1 MNIIVIEDDDI
12 TAKLISE
19 IVEPLGEV
27 TVAHT
32 IVDAIREID
41 AAPEGSLML
50 WDLRLVDS
58 TAENTAAVIKA
69 VKENDPKARMVVVSG
84 MPVIPDTGAEA
95 VVRKG
100 STMNFGRDLC
110 DAITKAMAGHPDY
123 ETTVSLMERISSV
136 RARGGV
142 DAMRIPANRQG
153 KPRLFTKKP

>member
-50 WDLRLVDS
+50 WDLRLGDS
-58 TAENTAAVIKA
+58 TAENTATVIKA
-69 VKENDPKARMVVVSG
+69 VKENDPKAKMVVVSG
-84 MPVIPDTGAEA
+84 MINIPETGAES
-95 VVRKG
+95 VVTKG
-100 STMNFGRDLC
+100 SSMNFSRDLYR
-110 DAITKAMAGHPDY
+110 AIRKALSGHEGY
-123 ETTVSLMERISSV
+123 EQNVELLERL
-136 RARGGV
+136 AEEKGMPL
-142 DAMRIPANRQG
+142 DTPPHPA
-153 KPRLFTKKP
+153 